1 MEVSRDTFLER
12 LYRAYSSSYDITEL
26 ALSELPMTALAHCHI
41 DEDQY
46 LLSKNAVMTHYNNDE
61 YVYFFSLPQ
70 LTAEL
75 YNKCVDYAYQDGM
88 ARINPDDHHMC
99 TRIVALFLCDSADA
113 DAVKRLKQCR
123 IYKSFQ
129 FSLKGWMEF
138 HTAAVDLGKE
148 SVVSNQYG
156 RETAKFLK
164 SALNPKARKRGGN
177 SWSILKQML
186 Q

>member
-1 MEVSRDTFLER
+1 MEISRDAFLKR

-26 ALSELPMTALAHCHI
+26 APSELPLTALAHCHI

-46 LLSKNAVMTHYNNDE
+46 LLTKSAVMTHYNNDE

-70 LTAEL
+70 LTEEL
-75 YNKCVDYAYQDGM
+75 YQKCADYAYSDGM
-88 ARINPDDHHMC
+88 ARIDPDNSHMC
-99 TRIVALFLCDSADA
+99 TRIVALFLCDCADA
-113 DAVKRLKQCR
+113 QAVQRLKKCR

-138 HTAAVDLGKE
+138 HTAAVELEKG

-164 SALNPKARKRGGN
+164 NALHPTPGKQGGKF
-177 SWSILKQML
+177 WSIVKQML